1 MRRGTLNKKSFIL
14 IFFVAFSTILS
25 FGFDQMV
32 IRTEDKIRN
41 LNIEYQNINNSLSK
55 YETISETLDSISL
68 GGGLNFTPIILR
80 RNLLIKSYILNETD
94 TYNFLN
100 RKSNE
105 INAQDLGRM
114 MMKEIMELSD
124 MIIEIRSQYQQLYII
139 NEQIFNK
146 IGKDKYQSVT
156 DLFKF
161 DMNPFKKD
169 RDKFYNKNIL
179 LYTKLLGFNYHWK
192 GKSYSELQKYRDN
205 AIKEFSLREWYDI
218 YKYKMLLF
226 KKIENDMKIMDELSN
241 LFVLKSDELLEK
253 LNKKISEL
261 KSSNIK
267 KNFYILTSIFF
278 QIVSL
283 LFLLL
288 LFRSFITKA
297 S

>member
-1 MRRGTLNKKSFIL
+1 MRRGTLNKTSIIL
-14 IFFVAFSTILS
+14 IFFVALSTILS

-41 LNIEYQNINNSLSK
+41 LNIEYQNINNNLSK
-55 YETISETLDSISL
+55 HETISETLDSISL
-68 GGGLNFTPIILR
+68 SGGLNFSPTILR
-80 RNLLIKSYILNETD
+80 RNLLIKSYILNEFD
-94 TYNFLN
+94 RYDFLN

-114 MMKEIMELSD
+114 MMKEILEITD
-124 MIIEIRSQYQQLYII
+124 MIIEIRSQYEQLYII
-139 NEQIFNK
+139 NEKIFEK
-146 IGKDKYQSVT
+146 VGKDEYHSLS
-156 DLFKF
+156 DLFEV

-169 RDKFYNKNIL
+169 KDKFFNKNIL
-179 LYTKLLGFNYHWK
+179 VYTKLLGFNYHWID
-192 GKSYSELQKYRDN
+192 KSYSDLQEYREK
-205 AIKEFSLREWYDI
+205 AIKEFRLRDWYDV

-226 KKIENDMKIMDELSN
+226 KKIENDMKIMDELSE
-241 LFVLKSDELLEK
+241 LFILKSDELYKKSNEK
-253 LNKKISEL
+253 LSEL
-261 KSSNIK
+261 KSSHIK

-288 LFRSFITKA
+288 LFRSFIIKL

>member
-1 MRRGTLNKKSFIL
+1 MRRGTLNKKSLIL
-14 IFFVAFSTILS
+14 IFFVALFTILS

-55 YETISETLDSISL
+55 HETISETLDSISI
-68 GGGLNFTPIILR
+68 GVGLNFTPITLR
-80 RNLLIKSYILNETD
+80 RNLLIKSYILSGVKSYD
-94 TYNFLN
+94 FLN
-100 RKSNE
+100 RKSAE

-114 MMKEIMELSD
+114 MIKEIIEVTD
-124 MIIEIRSQYQQLYII
+124 MTIEIRSQYFQLYTI
-139 NEQIFNK
+139 NKEVFDKTGI
-146 IGKDKYQSVT
+146 DKYPSLPN
-156 DLFKF
+156 LFKVNM
-161 DMNPFKKD
+161 DPFKKD

-179 LYTKLLGFNYHWK
+179 IYTKLLGFNHHWED
-192 GKSYSELQKYRDN
+192 KSYSEVQEYRVK
-205 AIKEFSLREWYDI
+205 AIKNFGLREWYDV

-226 KKIENDMKIMDELSN
+226 KKIEKDTEILDELSE
-241 LFVLKSDELLEK
+241 LFVLKSDELLKKLSEK
-253 LNKKISEL
+253 ITEL
-261 KSSNIK
+261 KFSNIK

-288 LFRSFITKA
+288 LFRSFIVKF